1 MNKKYDYR
9 LRAICLGKSKIGKT
23 NFNTRLTSNDYEE
36 FKSISEINLPTI
48 GIDYLYYNIEIKNKK
63 FRIKLFDTDS
73 RESFSQIVRNQFKY
87 GNIFFIFY
95 DYFDRES

>member
-9 LRAICLGKSKIGKT
+9 LRVICLGKSKIGKT

-36 FKSISEINLPTI
+36 FKSISEINLSTI

-63 FRIKLFDTDS
+63 L
-73 RESFSQIVRNQFKY
+73 E
-87 GNIFFIFY
+87 
-95 DYFDRES
+95 